1 MALLLLHLQ
10 NRPLFPHLPHFEDLE
25 LSLHLTEL
33 PSDVL
38 GHYVLSSWLLPGFFP
53 YYDLAWAIVISK
65 FLSPAAHIVMPLLLC
80 FSLSVSLSL
89 PPPPHTH
96 TSMTFDSIVLLVL
109 PRVNLYCL

>member
-80 FSLSVSLSL
+80 FSLSISSPFSSYVYASCVFL
-89 PPPPHTH
+89 
-96 TSMTFDSIVLLVL
+96 D
-109 PRVNLYCL
+109 